1 MVVTE
6 GTHKEDFLI
15 MSTSMWSL
23 LFLYEN
29 TVEHFMWD
37 PTLFPLKV
45 LSCYLISWYKQQ
57 DRLLGLTQADNMP
70 YASVTGSVIKR
81 IEVLACTIG
90 GQSFN

>member
-1 MVVTE
+1 MRT
-6 GTHKEDFLI
+6 LWNI
-15 MSTSMWSL
+15 S
-23 LFLYEN
+23 
-29 TVEHFMWD
+29 WD

-57 DRLLGLTQADNMP
+57 DKLPGLTQAGNMP